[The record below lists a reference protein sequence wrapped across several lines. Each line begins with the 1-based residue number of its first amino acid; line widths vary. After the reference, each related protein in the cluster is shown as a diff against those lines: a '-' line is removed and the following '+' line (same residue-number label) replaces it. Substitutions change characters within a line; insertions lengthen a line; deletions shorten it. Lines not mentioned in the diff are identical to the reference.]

1 MLPDIT
7 TLSDD
12 ELKELSKKIQALISK
27 REEQR
32 KDEVAAQIKAL
43 ADSAGLTVEIG
54 GAEKSKRKGRSK
66 LQPKF
71 RHPSDP
77 SLTWSGIGAKPKWLR
92 EMEKNGRRTEEFR
105 I

>member
-1 MLPDIT
+1 MLPDAT
-7 TLSDD
+7 TMSDE
-12 ELKELSKKIQALISK
+12 ELKELSKKIQALLSK

-43 ADSAGLTVEIG
+43 AESAGLTVEISG
-54 GAEKSKRKGRSK
+54 TEKVKRKGRSK

-71 RHPSDP
+71 RHPSDS

-92 EMEKNGRRTEEFR
+92 EMERSGRSAEEFR

>member
-43 ADSAGLTVEIG
+43 ADSAGLTV
-54 GAEKSKRKGRSK
+54 
-66 LQPKF
+66 
-71 RHPSDP
+71 
-77 SLTWSGIGAKPKWLR
+77 
-92 EMEKNGRRTEEFR
+92 
-105 I
+105 